1 MISTR
6 PILLSALLVLS
17 LCSVGLAEEAASNA
31 SPRQTTPTASER
43 KQAERTMDARGR
55 EFLYPTQER
64 DPLEIVGNG
73 QADND
78 FRAGTPALMHSDL
91 VVALVDPEAA
101 RERLLAI
108 YGGESVEPIAHRLQA
123 SSAPTDQRADGEL
136 STQDPTNSNDE
147 EPAPRPWFYLLPL
160 GGLAA
165 AWFWSRGRS

>member
-1 MISTR
+1 MKTTR
-6 PILLSALLVLS
+6 PILPSALLVLS
-17 LCSVGLAEEAASNA
+17 LCSVGLAQEAARDA
-31 SPRQTTPTASER
+31 TPRQTIPTAGER
-43 KQAERTMDARGR
+43 QQAERTLDARGR

-91 VVALVDPEAA
+91 VVALVDSDAA

-123 SSAPTDQRADGEL
+123 SSAPHSQRADGEP
-136 STQDPTNSNDE
+136 STQGPTDSNNE
-147 EPAPRPWFYLLPL
+147 EPAPRPWIYLLPL